1 MFSRDASYLLPGG
14 LGGIGRSTSRWMV
27 SRGARS
33 LIFINRSATWTEST
47 KAAVNELLIELKQ
60 KGCTATVFECD
71 ISNREMLAQVIEKC
85 EATLPPI
92 KGCIHGAMQ
101 LKVCVGSVLF
111 QSFTNVVG
119 FGVRKHDTRKLQCS
133 YSAQGS
139 RFLESS

>member
-1 MFSRDASYLLPGG
+1 MFSPDASYILPGG

-33 LIFINRSATWTEST
+33 LIFINRSATWTETT

-71 ISNREMLAQVIEKC
+71 ISDRDMLAKVIEQCK
-85 EATLPPI
+85 ATLPPI

-101 LKVCVGSVLF
+101 LKVCYADICCSRLNADFVE
-111 QSFTNVVG
+111 G
-119 FGVRKHDTRKLQCS
+119 FRI
-133 YSAQGS
+133 
-139 RFLESS
+139 

>member
-1 MFSRDASYLLPGG
+1 MFSPNASYILPGG

-47 KAAVNELLIELKQ
+47 KAAVGELLAELRQ

-71 ISNREMLAQVIEKC
+71 ISDRDMLAKVIEQCK
-85 EATLPPI
+85 ATLPPI

-101 LKVCVGSVLF
+101 LRVCLACINRPHLTTN
-111 QSFTNVVG
+111 FTLG
-119 FGVRKHDTRKLQCS
+119 FCIREHDTREL
-133 YSAQGS
+133 
-139 RFLESS
+139 

>member
-71 ISNREMLAQVIEKC
+71 ISNREMLAQVMDKC
-85 EATLPPI
+85 KADLPPI

-101 LKVCVGSVLF
+101 LKVCVGIVLF
-111 QSFTNVVG
+111 QFSANYVG
-119 FGVRKHDTRKLQCS
+119 FGIREHDARK
-133 YSAQGS
+133 
-139 RFLESS
+139 F